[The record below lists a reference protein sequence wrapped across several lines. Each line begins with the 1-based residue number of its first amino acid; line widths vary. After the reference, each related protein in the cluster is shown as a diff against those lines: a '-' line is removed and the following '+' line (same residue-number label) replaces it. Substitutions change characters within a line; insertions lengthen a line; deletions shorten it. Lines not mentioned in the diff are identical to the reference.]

1 MEGAIEAALEAP
13 ASFFAL
19 AACCRRRL
27 LFADDVGVNADLV
40 ALPRRFGGMVTG
52 AVALLRVVRR
62 VFMVLGKERGLG
74 AREQE

>member
-19 AACCRRRL
+19 AACCHRR

-40 ALPRRFGGMVTG
+40 ALPRRFGGIVTG

-74 AREQE
+74 AREQK